1 MKGLIIDTNYDNAE
15 NIKIIAEN
23 MCENLQLEILN
34 QKTADFCLIDASE
47 YDFILTSVKPVKARA
62 LLTRLRPFMR
72 VVMDKS
78 TDYVCLN
85 KHNETILIDRNK
97 IIGIEVIEKNCYIHT
112 TNDRIEVSRITLTN
126 LLEMLEI
133 PYVVRCHKSYA
144 VNVKYV
150 KGFKRETR
158 TRWHTRFIIETDFDC
173 RVTDVFMKEVM
184 DRCVEFHGIMMSK
197 KIGY

>member
-78 TDYVCLN
+78 ADYVCLN

-133 PYVVRCHKSYA
+133 PNVVRCH
-144 VNVKYV
+144 
-150 KGFKRETR
+150 
-158 TRWHTRFIIETDFDC
+158 
-173 RVTDVFMKEVM
+173 
-184 DRCVEFHGIMMSK
+184 
-197 KIGY
+197 